1 MKNDDN
7 TATLL
12 RTINFAAIKHRGQKR
27 KNLTSPYINHPIAVA
42 ELLSRYG
49 VNDTATLQ
57 GAILHDTIE
66 DTQTTPAEIEEL
78 FGTEVKTIVLE
89 VSDDKNL
96 PLAERKR
103 LQIEHAPHLS
113 EKAKLIKIAD
123 KINNVYEIIYAPPKE
138 WEIERRLGYLEW
150 AQKVVDGCRG
160 SNDQLDKHFDDLI
173 KIGEEILEKE
183 KTTN

>member
-1 MKNDDN
+1 MANNDN
-7 TATLL
+7 AATLL
-12 RTINFAAIKHRGQKR
+12 STINFAAIKHRVQKR

-49 VNDTATLQ
+49 VNDIATLQ
-57 GAILHDTIE
+57 GAILHDTLE
-66 DTQTTPAEIEEL
+66 DTHTTPAEIEEL
-78 FGTEVKTIVLE
+78 FGTEVKNIVLE

-123 KINNVYEIIYAPPKE
+123 KINNVYEIIYAPPTE
-138 WEIERRLGYLEW
+138 WEIERRLGYLDW
-150 AQKVVDGCRG
+150 AQKVVNGCRG
-160 SNDQLDKHFDDLI
+160 ENNGLDKHFDDLI
-173 KIGEEILEKE
+173 KMGQEIL

>member
-49 VNDTATLQ
+49 ISDAATLQ

-78 FGTEVKTIVLE
+78 FGAEVKNVVLE

-96 PLAERKR
+96 PLTERKR

-150 AQKVVDGCRG
+150 AQKVVTGCRG
-160 SNDQLDKHFDDLI
+160 SNTELDKHFDDLI
-173 KIGEEILEKE
+173 KIGQEILKKE
-183 KTTN
+183 KTSN

>member
-27 KNLTSPYINHPIAVA
+27 KNLTAPYINHPIAVA

-49 VNDTATLQ
+49 ITDTATLQ
-57 GAILHDTIE
+57 GAILHDTVE
-66 DTQTTPAEIEEL
+66 DTQTTPDELEEL
-78 FGTEVKTIVLE
+78 FGAEVKNIVLE
-89 VSDDKNL
+89 VSDDKEL
-96 PLAERKR
+96 PLPERKR

-113 EKAKLIKIAD
+113 PKAKLIKIAD
-123 KINNVYEIIYAPPKE
+123 KINNVYEIIYSPPTE

-150 AQKVVDGCRG
+150 AQKVVEGCRG
-160 SNDQLDKHFDDLI
+160 LNDGLDKHFDDLI
-173 KIGEEILEKE
+173 KIGNEILEKE
-183 KTTN
+183 KTTK